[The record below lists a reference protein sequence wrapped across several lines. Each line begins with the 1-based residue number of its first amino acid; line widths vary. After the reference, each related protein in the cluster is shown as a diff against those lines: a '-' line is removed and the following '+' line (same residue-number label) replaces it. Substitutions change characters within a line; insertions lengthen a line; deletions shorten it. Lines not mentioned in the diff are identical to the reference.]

1 MSVPTERLR
10 RECPRRHREPQV
22 QTGETSFLPGTM
34 SAWAGGRA
42 RLMTDWTRDMIEER
56 VLEAAEVLKKL
67 PGLRNPGYFSAW
79 PDVLLSA

>member
-1 MSVPTERLR
+1 
-10 RECPRRHREPQV
+10 
-22 QTGETSFLPGTM
+22 
-34 SAWAGGRA
+34 
-42 RLMTDWTRDMIEER
+42 MTDWTRDMIEER